1 MMGDIMDNIFYPL
14 SVTLVGLVCQICLWR
29 IKTCALNM
37 IRDMTLCKEKGE
49 EGEMEDIS
57 RISPTLEGISLF
69 TTC

>member
-1 MMGDIMDNIFYPL
+1 
-14 SVTLVGLVCQICLWR
+14 
-29 IKTCALNM
+29 M